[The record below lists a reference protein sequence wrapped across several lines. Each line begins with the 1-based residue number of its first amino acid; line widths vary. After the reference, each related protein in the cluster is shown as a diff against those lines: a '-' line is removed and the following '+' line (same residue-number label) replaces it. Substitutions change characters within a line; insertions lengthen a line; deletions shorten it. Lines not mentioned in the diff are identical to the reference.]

1 MNRLIVTALC
11 AGMVYAGGTGAVR
24 AQEVAAGGAATLERQ
39 KSEAAKELKAVE
51 QKLAER
57 EKALSEQ
64 PQVAEAK
71 KAATAAE
78 AAYKDFTTNNA
89 EYIKLA
95 KTQAETMA
103 ASRKAWDAAVSK
115 DADLPQLRKQINEL
129 KAREG
134 EAKTSLRKAAPDA
147 QAALKKEIAG
157 LADQAAAL
165 NLKIKEREQALNE
178 QPDVAEAKKAASA
191 AEAAYKEFVK
201 SNAEYIK
208 LLAARNETGAAYKK
222 AMDAAKSA
230 DPAFLAFTQEK
241 AAVRA
246 RLSEIEK
253 KMGNAKKGN

>member
-1 MNRLIVTALC
+1 MLGRDGYVPKRGGEAVNRLIVTALC

-115 DADLPQLRKQINEL
+115 DADLPSFASRS
-129 KAREG
+129 
-134 EAKTSLRKAAPDA
+134 TSSRP
-147 QAALKKEIAG
+147 G
-157 LADQAAAL
+157 
-165 NLKIKEREQALNE
+165 RG
-178 QPDVAEAKKAASA
+178 
-191 AEAAYKEFVK
+191 
-201 SNAEYIK
+201 
-208 LLAARNETGAAYKK
+208 RRR
-222 AMDAAKSA
+222 
-230 DPAFLAFTQEK
+230 PAFG
-241 AAVRA
+241 RR
-246 RLSEIEK
+246 RLTRRRH
-253 KMGNAKKGN
+253 